1 VLKDARGSQ
10 KGARSDPQNHE
21 ISDQGI
27 KKDTLE
33 STPAKENE
41 QALTGDLPNL
51 IK

>member
-1 VLKDARGSQ
+1 LLKDAKGSQ

-21 ISDQGI
+21 ISDQDI

-33 STPAKENE
+33 STPAKVDE